1 MTAVVPGSYRGSP
14 AGQRPDP
21 ASHGASPEDLRALAE
36 RQAALVRALVAG
48 EATPPGFDDAALR
61 AAESA
66 LLRKRAGILARH
78 NPMLAHAAGPDFE
91 KTFAEWA
98 RGRPKISTDADV
110 AGFAAHLGIRLP
122 SKRSRIGARL
132 RALLGLK
139 R

>member
-1 MTAVVPGSYRGSP
+1 MTAVAPGRRRGGA
-14 AGQRPDP
+14 AGERPDP
-21 ASHGASPEDLRALAE
+21 ISDGVSSEDVRALAE

-48 EATPPGFDDAALR
+48 EATPPGFDDVALR

-91 KTFAEWA
+91 KTFAAWA
-98 RGRPKISTDADV
+98 RGRPKISTDADI

-122 SKRSRIGARL
+122 SKRSRIVARL
-132 RALLGLK
+132 RTLLRLK
-139 R
+139 G